1 MPSSAGLVVILVVAA
16 TMILFSEKELSSR
29 WGVSFLGED
38 GTAGDRAIVKKQE
51 LANRCQEL
59 ARSYGLSP
67 REEEVLL
74 LLAQRKTVGSIE
86 RELFIA
92 NGTAKTHIR
101 HIYRKLDIH
110 SRDEL
115 SDLLDY
121 SNNLTNKCSYHM
133 LYCSRTKEPVQAL
146 NPTPPEGRAAHR

>member
-1 MPSSAGLVVILVVAA
+1 MLSGLVIVMVVAA

-29 WGVSFLGED
+29 WGMTFLAEYNAQAD
-38 GTAGDRAIVKKQE
+38 TALVKKQE
-51 LANRCQEL
+51 LANRCQAL
-59 ARSYGLSP
+59 ARERGLSP

-74 LLAQRKTVGSIE
+74 LLAQHKTVGSIE

-101 HIYRKLDIH
+101 HIYRKLDVH

-115 SDLLDY
+115 INSLG
-121 SNNLTNKCSYHM
+121 
-133 LYCSRTKEPVQAL
+133 LYE
-146 NPTPPEGRAAHR
+146 

>member
-1 MPSSAGLVVILVVAA
+1 VLAVGPFVPA
-16 TMILFSEKELSSR
+16 TPILFSERDLSSR
-29 WGVSFLGED
+29 WGANFLAG
-38 GTAGDRAIVKKQE
+38 GTDSAAMIRKQE
-51 LANRCQEL
+51 LADRCAEV
-59 ARSYGLSP
+59 ARAYKLST

-74 LLAQRKTVGSIE
+74 LLAQRKTVGIIE

-115 SDLLDY
+115 SDLLG
-121 SNNLTNKCSYHM
+121 LF
-133 LYCSRTKEPVQAL
+133 E
-146 NPTPPEGRAAHR
+146 

>member
-1 MPSSAGLVVILVVAA
+1 MARRATGPSS
-16 TMILFSEKELSSR
+16 R
-29 WGVSFLGED
+29 
-38 GTAGDRAIVKKQE
+38 KQE

-92 NGTAKTHIR
+92 NGTVKTHIR
-101 HIYRKLDIH
+101 HIYRKLDIPFA
-110 SRDEL
+110 R
-115 SDLLDY
+115 
-121 SNNLTNKCSYHM
+121 
-133 LYCSRTKEPVQAL
+133 
-146 NPTPPEGRAAHR
+146 RAVRSAGIIRII